1 MTQRV
6 RLSPQRGTWEFNRG
20 DPVIM
25 TDAWRLNPVRG
36 TVVEATPTGGLK
48 MDCPRGLRYYAPPD
62 SDRVWPLDL
71 FHPDAPRVEPSAPST
86 QRKRRWR

>member
-25 TDAWRLNPVRG
+25 TDAWRRNPVRG
-36 TVVEATPTGGLK
+36 VVVEATQAGGLK

-62 SDRVWPLDL
+62 SDRVWPFDL
-71 FHPDAPRVEPSAPST
+71 FHPDAPHVAPVERQAT
-86 QRKRRWR
+86 RRRRY